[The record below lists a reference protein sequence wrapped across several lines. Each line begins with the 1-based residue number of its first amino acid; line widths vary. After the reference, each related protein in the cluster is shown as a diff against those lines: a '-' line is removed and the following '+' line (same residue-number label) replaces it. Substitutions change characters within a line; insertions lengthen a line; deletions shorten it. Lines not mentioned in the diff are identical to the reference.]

1 MPHKNKIALRWLIVA
16 ILVTQL
22 ACQTVMEF
30 LPSSGTPPPDEGREA
45 TAEVPEA
52 PAAQAT
58 APALT
63 VTPPGPTRT
72 PAPPGLACAGHYGNG
87 VTCIH
92 EAEWLTFTAEEGML
106 SSDHIGAI
114 TTCPDERIVIAHP
127 QGIDIFNGQSWQ
139 AIANNWGHS
148 SVEDVACSANG
159 EIWVAHFGG
168 VTRWAAG
175 EWTTYDFHEFLTTNP
190 DASELVEDVKID
202 AQGAVWIVTASS
214 LARYSEGEWTLYE
227 EGQGFDRRYY
237 FEGIAFDLAGQP
249 WVAHSNGLL
258 TVDGIFW
265 ENHAFPRTLSPTGI
279 AVDHQG
285 RVWVGTLSDG
295 LHVFD
300 GQTWQAYLQQ
310 HSDLS
315 SNHVQALTVDGQNRV
330 WVGTDWGINIF
341 DGERWQ
347 SYWMSNAGLISN
359 QIDALDIVRGGP
371 RLPQPVVKAP
381 GVISGALTSAT
392 GEMLPQMPIELCVG
406 YIYRK
411 HAEEPLCA
419 GKPFVRTAETDAA
432 GAFTF
437 EDIPPGRYMLTANPG
452 DRWYLLLDERGYNTR
467 WITVQSEATTGLGA
481 VALPPPV
488 AEK

>member
-1 MPHKNKIALRWLIVA
+1 MPHKNKIATRWLIVA

-30 LPSSGTPPPDEGREA
+30 LPNSEIPAADEGRAVTAAVTDA
-45 TAEVPEA
+45 T
-52 PAAQAT
+52 AT
-58 APALT
+58 AP
-63 VTPPGPTRT
+63 VPTPT
-72 PAPPGLACAGHYGNG
+72 PAPPGLACMGSYGHG
-87 VTCIH
+87 VACIH
-92 EAEWLTFTAEEGML
+92 EAEWLTFSTQNNALG
-106 SSDHIGAI
+106 SDHIGAI
-114 TTCPDERIVIAHP
+114 TACPDERIVIAHP
-127 QGIDIFNGQSWQ
+127 QGIDIFDGQSWQ
-139 AIANNWGHS
+139 AIANNWGYS

-159 EIWVAHFGG
+159 EIWVGHFGG

-175 EWTTYDFHEFLTTNP
+175 EWTTYDFHEFLTTDP
-190 DASELVEDVKID
+190 DASELVEDVEID

-214 LARYSEGEWTLYE
+214 LARYSEEEWTIFE
-227 EGQGFDRRYY
+227 EGQGFDQRYF
-237 FEGIAFDLAGQP
+237 FEGIAFDHAEQP

-258 TVDGIFW
+258 TVDGVLW

-285 RVWVGTLSDG
+285 RVWIGTLSDG

-300 GQTWQAYLQQ
+300 GQIWQAYLQQ

-315 SNHVQALTVDGQNRV
+315 SNHIETLAVDGRSRV

-341 DGERWQ
+341 DGEMWQ
-347 SYWMSNAGLISN
+347 SYWMSNAGLPFDK
-359 QIDALDIVRGGP
+359 IDALAIVHGGP
-371 RLPQPVVKAP
+371 RLPQPAAKAS
-381 GVISGALTSAT
+381 GAISGALTSAT
-392 GEMLPQMPIELCVG
+392 GESLPQMPIELCVG

-411 HAEEPLCA
+411 HDEEPLCA
-419 GKPFVRTAETDAA
+419 GMPFVRTAETDAA

-437 EDIPPGRYMLTANPG
+437 EDVPPGRYMLTANPG

-467 WITVQSEATTGLGA
+467 WITVQSEETTALGA
-481 VALPPPV
+481 IPMPPPV